1 MRCISGLPVK
11 NGNRILALIFKVLEG
26 GKLMRKSFD
35 FSQNNLKRIKK
46 SSAALKSDQSGLEQD
61 KMTEECGVFGIF
73 NPDSESSAAEL
84 SYLGLIA
91 LQHRGQ
97 ESAGICS
104 NHQGDFNLH
113 KGMGLV
119 ENVFEKEDIQKLKGE
134 MAIGHVR
141 YSTSGS
147 SKLANAQPILI
158 NSIKGDLSLAHNGN
172 LINGAELRNNLEQ
185 NGSIFHSTLD
195 TEVIAHLAARSF
207 EDDIKEAL
215 IQSLHQLKG
224 AFSLVAMTEDSLI
237 AVRDPKG
244 FRPLSL
250 GKLGDSYVVASES
263 CAFDIIGAEFIRDVE
278 PGEVIIINQE
288 GLKSRHYTAVNK
300 TNLCIFEYIYF
311 ARPDSSI
318 AGQNVLLARK
328 EMGRQL
334 AEEMDV
340 EADIVVPVPD
350 SGIAAALGFAEAS
363 GIPYAQ
369 GILRNRYLGRT
380 FIQPTQEI
388 RDLKV
393 KLKLSPVKEIIKGKK
408 VILIDDSIVR
418 GTTSKQIIS
427 RIKEAGAEEVHLAI
441 SSPPVEHPCYFGLDT
456 SRRQELIAS
465 SNSVAEIRESIGAD
479 SLYYLSLEGT
489 LKSIKTDG
497 ELGFCTACFDG
508 DYPAAKRYLSE
519 EE

>member
-1 MRCISGLPVK
+1 MRESCNFSSK
-11 NGNRILALIFKVLEG
+11 NLNKV
-26 GKLMRKSFD
+26 
-35 FSQNNLKRIKK
+35 QQ
-46 SSAALKSDQSGLEQD
+46 SSADNKLTQSELNDD
-61 KMTEECGVFGIF
+61 KMSEECGVFGIF
-73 NPDSESSAAEL
+73 NADGESSAAEL
-84 SYLGLIA
+84 TYLGLIA

-104 NHQGDFNLH
+104 NHKGDFNLY

-119 ENVFEKEDIQKLKGE
+119 ESVFTEDNIQDLKGE
-134 MAIGHVR
+134 MSIGHVR

-147 SKLANAQPILI
+147 SKLSNAQPILI
-158 NSIKGDLSLAHNGN
+158 NSIKGDLALAHNGN
-172 LINGAELRNNLEQ
+172 LANGAELRNNLEQ

-195 TEVIAHLAARSF
+195 TEVIAHLVARSF

-224 AFSLVAMTEDSLI
+224 AFSMVAMTEDSLI
-237 AVRDPKG
+237 AIRDPRG

-250 GKLGDSYVVASES
+250 GKVGDTYVVASET
-263 CAFDIIGAEFIRDVE
+263 CAFDIIGAEFIRDID
-278 PGEVIIINQE
+278 PGEVVIIDEDGI
-288 GLKSRHYTAVNK
+288 KSRRYTGKNG
-300 TNLCIFEYIYF
+300 TNLCVFEYIYF
-311 ARPDSSI
+311 ARPDSNI

-328 EMGRQL
+328 EMGKQL
-334 AEEMDV
+334 AKEMDV
-340 EADIVVPVPD
+340 DADIVVPVPD
-350 SGIAAALGFAEAS
+350 SGIAAALGFADES

-369 GILRNRYLGRT
+369 GILRNRYMGRT

-393 KLKLSPVKEIIKGKK
+393 RLKLSPIKEIIKDKK

-418 GTTSKQIIS
+418 GTTSKQIIG
-427 RIKEAGAEEVHLAI
+427 RIKDAGAKEVHMAI
-441 SSPPVEHPCYFGLDT
+441 SSPPVKHPCYFGLDT

-465 SNSVAEIRESIGAD
+465 SNSIEEISESIGAD
-479 SLYYLSLEGT
+479 SLHYLSQEGM
-489 LKSIKTDG
+489 LKSINTSV

-508 DYPAAKRYLSE
+508 EYPIANRYISE

>member
-1 MRCISGLPVK
+1 MRESCNFSSNNINKVK
-11 NGNRILALIFKVLEG
+11 
-26 GKLMRKSFD
+26 
-35 FSQNNLKRIKK
+35 Q
-46 SSAALKSDQSGLEQD
+46 SSAELNLTQAEFNQD
-61 KMTEECGVFGIF
+61 KMSEECGVFGIF
-73 NPDSESSAAEL
+73 NADGESSAAEL

-97 ESAGICS
+97 ESAGICA

-119 ENVFEKEDIQKLKGE
+119 ENVFTEEDIQNLKGE
-134 MAIGHVR
+134 MAVGHVR

-195 TEVIAHLAARSF
+195 TEVIAHLTARSF

-224 AFSLVAMTEDSLI
+224 AFSLVVMTEDTLI

-263 CAFDIIGAEFIRDVE
+263 CAFDIIGAEFMRDVE
-278 PGEVIIINQE
+278 PGEVLIINKDGIE
-288 GLKSRHYTAVNK
+288 SRRYTAE
-300 TNLCIFEYIYF
+300 TETRLCVFEYIYF

-334 AEEMDV
+334 AKEMDI

-350 SGIAAALGFAEAS
+350 SGIAAALGFAEEA

-393 KLKLSPVKEIIKGKK
+393 RLKLSPVKEIIKDKK

-427 RIKEAGAEEVHLAI
+427 RIKEAGAKEVHMAI

-465 SNSVAEIRESIGAD
+465 SNSIEEISESIEAD
-479 SLYYLSLEGT
+479 SLHYLSQAGM
-489 LKSIKTDG
+489 LKSIEVDEK
-497 ELGFCTACFDG
+497 LGFCTACFDG
-508 DYPAAKRYLSE
+508 EYPAAKRYLSE

>member
-1 MRCISGLPVK
+1 MRENDIFSKETDKEQSGS
-11 NGNRILALIFKVLEG
+11 NG
-26 GKLMRKSFD
+26 
-35 FSQNNLKRIKK
+35 
-46 SSAALKSDQSGLEQD
+46 LKSVRNGLNDD
-61 KMTEECGVFGIF
+61 KMSEECGVFGVF
-73 NPDSESSAAEL
+73 NADGDSSAAEL
-84 SYLGLIA
+84 TYLGLIA

-97 ESAGICS
+97 ESAGICA
-104 NHQGDFNLH
+104 NYQGEFNLH

-119 ENVFEKEDIQKLKGE
+119 ESVFEKDDIQKLKGE

-158 NSIKGDLSLAHNGN
+158 NSMKGDLALAHNGN
-172 LINGAELRNNLEQ
+172 LANGAELRNNLES

-195 TEVIAHLAARSF
+195 TEVIAHLVARSF
-207 EDDIKEAL
+207 EDDIVEAL
-215 IQSLHQLKG
+215 VQSLHQLKG
-224 AFSLVAMTEDSLI
+224 AFSLVAMTADQLI
-237 AVRDPKG
+237 AIRDPRG
-244 FRPLSL
+244 FRPLSI
-250 GKLGDSYVVASES
+250 GKLNNGYVVASES
-263 CAFDIIGAEFIRDVE
+263 CAFDIIGAEFVRDVE
-278 PGEVIIINQE
+278 PGEVVIIDQE
-288 GLKSRHYTAVNK
+288 GIKSRRYTGENE
-300 TNLCIFEYIYF
+300 TSLCVFEYIYF
-311 ARPDSSI
+311 ARPDSNI

-328 EMGRQL
+328 EMGKQL
-334 AEEMDV
+334 AREMDV

-350 SGIAAALGFAEAS
+350 SGIAAALGFAEES

-369 GILRNRYLGRT
+369 GILRNRYMGRT

-393 KLKLSPVKEIIKGKK
+393 RLKLSPIKEIIKGKR

-418 GTTSKQIIS
+418 GTTSKQIIG
-427 RIKEAGAEEVHLAI
+427 RIKEAGAKKVHMAI

-465 SNSVAEIRESIGAD
+465 SSSVEEISKNIGAD
-479 SLYYLSLEGT
+479 SLHYLSQAGM
-489 LKSIKTDG
+489 LKSIKTEV

-508 DYPAAKRYLSE
+508 DYPINSRYLSE